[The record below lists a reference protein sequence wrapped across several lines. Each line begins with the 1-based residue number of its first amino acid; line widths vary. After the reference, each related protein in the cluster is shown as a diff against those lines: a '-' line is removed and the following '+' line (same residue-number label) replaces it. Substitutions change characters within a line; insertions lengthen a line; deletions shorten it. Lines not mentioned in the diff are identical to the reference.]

1 MSVEGAK
8 DISPARA
15 TLFDHIVVAVD
26 GSPKSEK
33 TIAIGADLARR
44 YGSTVTVVHVREYE
58 RYEGSDV
65 DLGPP
70 VPAEEL
76 VNAVLATFREAGVE
90 ARGEIR
96 RVSSGSTPERI
107 VEVARESNADLI
119 VMGSRGMTELKSLL
133 LGGVANKV
141 VHHAT
146 CPVLLVR

>member
-1 MSVEGAK
+1 MNESGVFE
-8 DISPARA
+8 R
-15 TLFDHIVVAVD
+15 IVVAVD

-33 TIAIGADLARR
+33 TIAVAVDLAQR
-44 YGSTVTVVHVREYE
+44 YGSAVIVLHVREYE

-70 VPAEEL
+70 VPAEDL
-76 VNAVLATFREAGVE
+76 VNGVLATFRQGGVE
-90 ARGEIR
+90 AQGEIR
-96 RVSSGSTPERI
+96 RVSSGDTHQQI
-107 VEVARESNADLI
+107 IEVAAATKADLI
-119 VMGSRGMTELKSLL
+119 ILGSRGMTEWKSLL